1 MEHKSSTSLIELN
14 KKTAIKSALLLNVF
28 IFIVQ
33 VVILIYGYSLGEN
46 VSRKFIE
53 EINLLG
59 RYDNTYFFII
69 KYTTFF
75 LVNTFL
81 LYFFFLIDFWII
93 KNYLTN
99 KRKVLLVI
107 VIMFL
112 FIGVLSTGISQI
124 LGIWFKGNLSA
135 YHYSVIHFAKDLL
148 LFIVSIFVSNTLFLL
163 NNNHQK
169 IEENKNLTIENFKNR
184 YEALK
189 NKTDPHFLFNSL
201 NSLSGLIGADDA
213 RAQEYLIQLSTVFRY
228 TMQDYD
234 IVTLTDELHFT
245 QSYIYLMKI
254 RYGEAFSV
262 NINIPEKYN
271 DYYILPIAIQTL
283 VENSVKHNE
292 VSLRKPL
299 TISIDIKDSDMLVVE
314 NNLQPKKDS
323 VHGSE
328 LGLSNLNERYMLM
341 FNQNINIIV
350 DETSFKVE
358 IPLIKYYQKRS
369 SVLK

>member
-75 LVNTFL
+75 FVNTFL

-135 YHYSVIHFAKDLL
+135 YPSFSLQSWHF
-148 LFIVSIFVSNTLFLL
+148 
-163 NNNHQK
+163 
-169 IEENKNLTIENFKNR
+169 
-184 YEALK
+184 
-189 NKTDPHFLFNSL
+189 
-201 NSLSGLIGADDA
+201 G
-213 RAQEYLIQLSTVFRY
+213 
-228 TMQDYD
+228 
-234 IVTLTDELHFT
+234 
-245 QSYIYLMKI
+245 
-254 RYGEAFSV
+254 
-262 NINIPEKYN
+262 
-271 DYYILPIAIQTL
+271 
-283 VENSVKHNE
+283 
-292 VSLRKPL
+292 
-299 TISIDIKDSDMLVVE
+299 
-314 NNLQPKKDS
+314 
-323 VHGSE
+323 
-328 LGLSNLNERYMLM
+328 
-341 FNQNINIIV
+341 
-350 DETSFKVE
+350 
-358 IPLIKYYQKRS
+358 
-369 SVLK
+369 